1 MADRN
6 ERHDILRF
14 GDVTVNR
21 EEQTVVKNGIVTVMT
36 SKEHLLLCVLLE
48 NVGQTVTR
56 DELYESV
63 WGEPYLGNSRT
74 IDAHIS
80 RIRRK
85 LGWRRELLS
94 VMNVGYC
101 LADLPK

>member
-6 ERHDILRF
+6 ERHDVLRF

-36 SKEHLLLCVLLE
+36 SKEYLLLCVLLE